1 MEERELAIIGGGIA
15 GISASIYAKRAGL
28 SLYLFEKA
36 TLGGQL
42 IYVGV
47 VENYPGL
54 VPMSGGE
61 IIDNLKRTLNQLGIF
76 PIYKEIEKIEI
87 REKKV
92 WLYSQDDYYVARS
105 LIIATGAKFRKLN
118 LPGEDKFLGKGI
130 SYCAVCDG
138 FFFKDKTVAVVGGGN
153 TACEE
158 AIYLSQLC
166 KKVYLIHRRDTL
178 RAVEYLKRQILEKE
192 NIDVVWNTVVKKI
205 EGSNFLEGIGIEEV
219 LSKKERY
226 LKVDGL
232 FIAIGLTPNTEIFE
246 GVVERRGGFI
256 LTDEYLKT
264 SGDFIFACGDCRY
277 RPLRQLIT
285 AAGEGAVAAMSA
297 YRLLRGDYISS

>member
-42 IYVGV
+42 IYIGI

-54 VPMSGGE
+54 VPMSGAE
-61 IIDNLKRTLNQLGIF
+61 IIDNLKRTLNHLRIS

-166 KKVYLIHRRDTL
+166 KKVYLLHRRDTL
-178 RAVEYLKRQILEKE
+178 RAVEYLKRQVLEKE

-205 EGSNFLEGIGIEEV
+205 EGSNFLEGIVIEEV

-246 GVVERRGGFI
+246 GVVEGRDGFI

-264 SGDFIFACGDCRY
+264 SRDFIFACGDCRY